1 MRTTLRLLSLLKP
14 FTGWVLLSV
23 FLAAASIA
31 SGIGLLGTSAYLISQ
46 AALHP
51 SIAVLQVAIVGVRFF
66 GLSRGIFRYLER
78 LTSHSVNFRLLAQL
92 RVWVFNLIEPRV
104 PGGLPGVASGD
115 LLTRITSDVDTLEN
129 FYVRVVAPFTAA
141 GLTVIAM
148 GFFVSQFDRTAA
160 VILSVG
166 MLICGILIPILTY
179 WIGRGPGKAMISAR
193 SKLSVRLVESIQGIS
208 DLTAFDR
215 LTTVEQGLNEANQ
228 ALQRTQ
234 FRQVWSGA
242 WVNSGNNLITNLTMA
257 AVLWVAIPLVSSGI
271 LEGFLLPVLVI
282 LVSASFEAVTP
293 LALASQM
300 HASTQEAG
308 DRLLAIENY
317 SGVISDPDI
326 PIPMPERLRDLTFDK
341 VSFSYY
347 EDASE
352 ILDRIDLQL
361 QPGEKV
367 ALVGPTG
374 AGKTTLTNL
383 LMRFWDYTQGEIL
396 LNGKDLHQYNATE
409 VRSQFTVIS
418 QSPYLFNASLRQ
430 NLLIAEPGSS
440 QQALLD
446 AIQNAGLG
454 EWLNGLP
461 SGLDTWVGEHGLRLS
476 GGERQ
481 RIAVARALLRDTP
494 FVILD
499 EPTAHLDASTEF
511 RLVEQI
517 HSAFKGKSMVWI
529 THRLVGMERMDTIIV
544 MDHGRIIERGTHT
557 ALIKTGG
564 FYARLWE
571 LQCRN
576 IPLTFSSPQSW

>member
-78 LTSHSVNFRLLAQL
+78 LTSHSVNFRLLTQL
-92 RVWVFNLIEPRV
+92 RVWVYNLVEPRV
-104 PGGLPGVASGD
+104 PGGLPGLASGD

-129 FYVRVVAPFTAA
+129 FYVRVVSPFAAA
-141 GLTVIAM
+141 GLTVIGM
-148 GFFVSQFDRTAA
+148 GFFVRQYDRTAA
-160 VILSVG
+160 IILSTG
-166 MLICGILIPILTY
+166 MLVCGIVIPILTY

-193 SKLSVRLVESIQGIS
+193 SKLSALLVESIQGIS

-215 LTTVEQGLNEANQ
+215 LTSVEQGLNETNQ
-228 ALQRTQ
+228 ALHSAQV
-234 FRQVWSGA
+234 RQVWSGA
-242 WVNSGNNLITNLTMA
+242 WINSGNNLITNLTMA
-257 AVLWVAIPLVSSGI
+257 AVLWTTIPLVSNGR

-282 LVSASFEAVTP
+282 LVSASFEAVIP

-308 DRLLAIENY
+308 DRLLELEKY
-317 SGVISDPDI
+317 PGVISDSKI
-326 PIPMPERLRDLTFDK
+326 PIPMPDGPKALTFDI
-341 VSFSYY
+341 VSFSYD
-347 EDASE
+347 EDESN
-352 ILDRIDLQL
+352 ILDGIDLQL
-361 QPGEKV
+361 LPGEKV
-367 ALVGPTG
+367 ALVGPSG
-374 AGKTTLTNL
+374 AGKTTLINL
-383 LMRFWDYTQGEIL
+383 LMRFWDYNRGEIL
-396 LNGKDLHQYNATE
+396 LNGRDLRQYNIRD
-409 VRSQFTVIS
+409 VRSQFTFVS

-440 QQALLD
+440 KSALMS
-446 AIQNAGLG
+446 AIQDAGLG
-454 EWLNGLP
+454 EWFNALP
-461 SGLDTWVGEHGLRLS
+461 SGLDTWIGEHGLRLS

-481 RIAVARALLRDTP
+481 RIAVARALLRNTP

-499 EPTAHLDASTEF
+499 EPTANLDASTEY

-517 HSAFKGKSMVWI
+517 HSAFMGKSMLWI
-529 THRLVGMERMDTIIV
+529 THRLVGMERMDTILV
-544 MDHGRIIERGTHT
+544 MDHGRIIERGSHT

-571 LQCRN
+571 LQRRN
-576 IPLTFSSPQSW
+576 IPLTFSSPRSW